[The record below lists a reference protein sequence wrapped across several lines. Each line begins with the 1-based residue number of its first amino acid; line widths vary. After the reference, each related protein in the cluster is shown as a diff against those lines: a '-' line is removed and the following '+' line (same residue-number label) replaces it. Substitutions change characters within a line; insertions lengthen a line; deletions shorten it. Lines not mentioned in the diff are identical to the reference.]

1 MRRKS
6 QVLMLWF
13 KYWSWFCSYDF
24 RSVDNLLLLILL
36 HGRRIE
42 QLGKSAR
49 RES

>member
-6 QVLMLWF
+6 QVLMLWL
-13 KYWSWFCSYDF
+13 KYWSWSCSYDF
-24 RSVDNLLLLILL
+24 RSIDNLLLLILL

-42 QLGKSAR
+42 QLEKCAR

>member
-13 KYWSWFCSYDF
+13 KYWSWFCRY
-24 RSVDNLLLLILL
+24 VDNLLLLILL